1 MSNYSVCRMRINK
14 RKRENRIK
22 NQLCI
27 ECGKEKKDNK
37 TSLRCN
43 SCIEYHKKYNK
54 KRYLKSKKEKS

>member
-54 KRYLKSKKEKS
+54 KQGL